1 MSFFRKPIYDG
12 GLEIVNNYLFCLY
25 KNMKFTQLKIILIKK
40 IMICTKVS
48 FSATDNT
55 MGLLIQHLLTLP
67 KASTYI
73 TNLVYE
79 IQLATSENLT

>member
-12 GLEIVNNYLFCLY
+12 GLEIDNNCLFRLY
-25 KNMKFTQLKIILIKK
+25 KNLKTQLKIILIKQ
-40 IMICTKVS
+40 IMMCTKVS
-48 FSATDNT
+48 FSAMDNT
-55 MGLLIQHLLTLP
+55 MCLLIQHLLTLP

-79 IQLATSENLT
+79 IQLATSEN